1 MGSLS
6 GVIVRTVLGDID
18 PDALGATYMH
28 EHLIIDSPVVEDRMP
43 EIHLPSVDEACAEVE
58 RCRSAALDAVVD
70 AMPAAAG
77 RDVVRLAEI
86 SEATRLH
93 IVATTGLH
101 TTRWYP
107 GRRWTMDAPVSVLA
121 GLFIADI
128 EEGVDRYDYTGPVI
142 DRTEHRAGIIKVATM
157 GDITDRDRRL
167 FAAAA
172 EAHRR
177 TGAPIL
183 THCETGVG
191 GVEQVEILGE
201 LGVRLD
207 RVVLSHTDK
216 VLDAGYHR
224 DLLASGVNLV
234 YDQALRQASQ
244 EEKGT
249 AWLLAE
255 MIAAGHAD
263 QLMLGTDGARRS
275 MWATLGGAPG
285 LDWLLTGFTTAL
297 EDRGIDIMMRNRLFV
312 TNPARFL
319 SFEGI
324 R

>member
-1 MGSLS
+1 M
-6 GVIVRTVLGDID
+6 IVRTVLGDIE
-18 PDALGATYMH
+18 PGALGATYMH
-28 EHLIIDSPVVEDRMP
+28 EHLIIDSPLVEDRMP

-58 RCRSAALDAVVD
+58 RCRSAGLDAVVD
-70 AMPAAAG
+70 AIPAAAG

-86 SEATRLH
+86 SAATGLH

-101 TTRWYP
+101 TSRWYP
-107 GRRWTMDAPVSVLA
+107 GRRWAMDAPVSVLA

-128 EEGVDRYDYTGPVI
+128 EEGVDRYDYTGPII
-142 DRTEHRAGIIKVATM
+142 DRTEHQAGIIKVATM

-183 THCETGVG
+183 THCEAGVG
-191 GVEQVEILGE
+191 GVEQVEIFGE
-201 LGVRLD
+201 LGVGLD
-207 RVVLSHTDK
+207 RVMLSHTDK
-216 VLDAGYHR
+216 VLDAAYHR

-234 YDQALRQASQ
+234 YDQALRQPP
-244 EEKGT
+244 EEEEGT
-249 AWLLAE
+249 AWLIAE
-255 MIAAGHAD
+255 MIDAGHAD

-275 MWATLGGAPG
+275 MWSTLGGAPG
-285 LDWLLTGFTTAL
+285 LDWLLTGFSIAL

-324 R
+324 Q